1 VKAREAVLTTANG
14 DRGAGAREGTSAPVA
29 MYLMNPVEDV
39 ILFGDE
45 LADDMWVLADDCC
58 SRPPYGNTDDEQLHS
73 QRFRR
78 VTKLRR
84 EGDLVTFVGEWL
96 DGYQALHQAG
106 ASSGWI
112 VKKDSLLVTRGL
124 AAQGVPRHGRRDRD

>member
-1 VKAREAVLTTANG
+1 MRAGQTLLAAASLPVPLADEPAARP
-14 DRGAGAREGTSAPVA
+14 ARAHGRSVSAYVMSPA
-29 MYLMNPVEDV
+29 EDV

-45 LADDMWVLADDCC
+45 LGNGMWVLADDCGA
-58 SRPPYGNTDDEQLHS
+58 RPPYGAAEEDRLRA

-78 VTKLRR
+78 VTRLRR

-96 DGYQALHQAG
+96 DGYQALHQAS

-112 VKKDSLLVTRGL
+112 VKRDSLLARE
-124 AAQGVPRHGRRDRD
+124 AS